1 MLNSG
6 RFWAGIDV
14 YPEEPLPMDH
24 PVRQAPNTVFSTHRA
39 GAIKEAFLNIG
50 RMVTND
56 AEAILKGLPP
66 REMRLADPAFIELRS
81 EANQAVMGG
90 KERKGSE
97 DGQ

>member
-1 MLNSG
+1 
-6 RFWAGIDV
+6 
-14 YPEEPLPMDH
+14 
-24 PVRQAPNTVFSTHRA
+24 
-39 GAIKEAFLNIG
+39 
-50 RMVTND
+50 
-56 AEAILKGLPP
+56 LKGLPP